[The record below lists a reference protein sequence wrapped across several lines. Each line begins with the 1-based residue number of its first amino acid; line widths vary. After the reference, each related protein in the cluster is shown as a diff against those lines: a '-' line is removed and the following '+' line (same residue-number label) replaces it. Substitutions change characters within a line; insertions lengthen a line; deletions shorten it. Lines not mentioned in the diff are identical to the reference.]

1 MKKKSF
7 MKNIIL
13 VLILLSVLL
22 LLPLLKNNNIY
33 EFAATDYILQDSLVS
48 GPYNCEAYF
57 LEKFKQ
63 LKDRDHISVMDEI
76 DPNSG
81 NKSEIVTKLLDVLDT
96 FFLIKIGIP
105 DTSNCDLDVASE
117 KISNLTS
124 LIKLTLVS
132 IGSELNYSNYIKIKT
147 SLDNLQVK
155 GNVDNNIITDIRNYL
170 IQNPI
175 DHNLSTTNQT
185 NMNTAEYCKDQN
197 YKDISI
203 YPKCSI
209 T

>member
-33 EFAATDYILQDSLVS
+33 EFVSGNYNLAKSLVS
-48 GPYNCEAYF
+48 ESYNCEAYF
-57 LEKFKQ
+57 LDKFKQ
-63 LKDRDHISVMDEI
+63 VKGRHHISVMDEI
-76 DPNSG
+76 DTTTG
-81 NKSEIVTKLLDVLDT
+81 NKSEIVTKLLDLLDT
-96 FFLIKIGIP
+96 FFLIKSGIP

-147 SLDNLQVK
+147 SLDNLQY
-155 GNVDNNIITDIRNYL
+155 VDNNIIIDIRNYL

-175 DHNLSTTNQT
+175 DRTLLTTYET
-185 NMNTAEYCKDQN
+185 NMNTAEYCQDQD
-197 YKDISI
+197 YKDTSI

-209 T
+209 TE